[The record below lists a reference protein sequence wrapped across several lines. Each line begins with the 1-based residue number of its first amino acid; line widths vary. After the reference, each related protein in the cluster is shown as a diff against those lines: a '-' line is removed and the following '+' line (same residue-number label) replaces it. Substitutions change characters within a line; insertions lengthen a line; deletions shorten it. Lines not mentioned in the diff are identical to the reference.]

1 MMRLESSEIKVL
13 FIVHEVLGHELNGNK
28 QWIAMYH
35 IVLRVWIVL
44 TQNFKPTRNFNFFKL
59 GGKNFVEK
67 LKNETTDIYIF
78 TSILCFKF
86 VNANYKNNLNPSI
99 YSAKHFN

>member
-13 FIVHEVLGHELNGNK
+13 FIVHEVLGHELNRNK

-44 TQNFKPTRNFNFFKL
+44 TQNFKPTRNFNTFKL
-59 GGKNFVEK
+59 EK